1 MIRKN
6 LFHICDMLNLKYMS
20 LVRFIKHK
28 YITSLI
34 MFSIIIYTAYF
45 LVVNQKQINQHHKL
59 NIFDLSG
66 PLAPAAIYSQIECN
80 QSATILISTLLCI
93 HSKEYDSIGV
103 SGTIRNHGFWEG
115 HVLIPFMNYLYEN
128 PDWLFIDAGANI
140 GQYTLFAA
148 RLGTNV
154 VAIEPYHPNIQR
166 IHKAAFTEKT
176 FKKIIL
182 IKNALSNKRN
192 EIRQLH
198 RDHINIGAQGLLMNK
213 ATFTKLDK
221 NNDYQ
226 VETIL
231 FDDIVPYLPKKY
243 KKAILKIDI
252 EGFEIYAFQNAQLLF
267 DSLDIR
273 IVFMEWAHLSKQLN
287 EMSKIIY
294 LIDFFYTRNYEPFDF
309 TMKTILKKDSWQTW
323 TADIVWKKKI

>member
-6 LFHICDMLNLKYMS
+6 LFNICNMLNLNN
-20 LVRFIKHK
+20 LRFVRFIKHK
-28 YITSLI
+28 FIITLI
-34 MFSIIIYTAYF
+34 IFIMIIITTYF
-45 LVVNQKQINQHHKL
+45 YGVNEEQINKHHKL

-66 PLAPAAIYSQIECN
+66 PLTPAEIYTQIECN

-103 SGTIRNHGFWEG
+103 SGTIRNYGFWEG

-148 RLGTNV
+148 KLGTNV
-154 VAIEPYHPNIQR
+154 VAIEPFHPNIQR
-166 IHKAAFTEKT
+166 IHKAAYREKT

-192 EIRQLH
+192 EIKQLH

-267 DSLDIR
+267 DTLDIR

-287 EMSKIIY
+287 EMGKIIY
-294 LIDFFYTRNYEPFDF
+294 LINFFYTRKYEPFDF
-309 TMKTILKKDSWQTW
+309 TMKAILQKNSFHKN
-323 TADIVWKKKI
+323 